1 MTLLYASAPL
11 LWAMRPTT
19 CLRGAITSPTSGVLH
34 ASQFPTCIKSQT
46 MKLQGLLLTRASP
59 ARPFLTLAP
68 ALPSFSQPH
77 RAPTPH
83 SIPRPRASPLQS
95 RISPRPR
102 ALRQNSG
109 GPWPGARLS
118 HHRGRWLGRKAEVRK
133 WPAPRRQPFREKRS
147 LSLRPD
153 FRKVPSMLRAEKG
166 EPRSTWSF

>member
-11 LWAMRPTT
+11 LWAVRPTT

-46 MKLQGLLLTRASP
+46 MKLQGLLLRRASP

-68 ALPSFSQPH
+68 APPSFSQPH

-83 SIPRPRASPLQS
+83 SIPRPRASPLQN

-109 GPWPGARLS
+109 GSLARGPALS
-118 HHRGRWLGRKAEVRK
+118 PSRALAGPESGSAEVAS
-133 WPAPRRQPFREKRS
+133 PATPALSRDAQPQSPPGLPEGTIYA
-147 LSLRPD
+147 
-153 FRKVPSMLRAEKG
+153 PSG
-166 EPRSTWSF
+166 EGGA